1 MTAFVTI
8 EPGQWVLA
16 FHQPYGPY
24 GKPMREHLEMFCQS
38 GGGWDTHDKDDMI
51 FVLKV
56 DRVMPKTY
64 TAFGA
69 TRYTGEGQRMDR
81 GCVIAACATE
91 DEAVALR
98 TRFFAIGVQADD
110 QIDFVVERLARP
122 VRKRVYAKALKEIH
136 ACLPHIFGRE
146 A

>member
-1 MTAFVTI
+1 MTAFVTL

-24 GKPMREHLEMFCQS
+24 NKALPEHLEMFCRR
-38 GGGWDTHDKDDMI
+38 GGGWDTHDKDEMFFI
-51 FVLKV
+51 RQV

-64 TAFGA
+64 TTVGS
-69 TRYTGEGQRMDR
+69 TRYTREGQRLDR
-81 GCVIAACATE
+81 GCVVAATGSPRA
-91 DEAVALR
+91 ALLLR
-98 TRFFAIGVQADD
+98 DRFFAIGEAADE

-122 VRKRVYAKALKEIH
+122 VRQRVYRQALKEVH
-136 ACLPHIFGRE
+136 ACLPHIFGRK